1 VNSKNRLQNLFRGWL
16 PKDQPF
22 QTGATASKKTT
33 LNAQSPENSENPDK
47 PLTKG
52 QTKALAVLGIVN
64 LIMLISTSSYLV
76 IYLITPSIWTSTLGL
91 GLWVLFASVMLS
103 ANYVLYRNYRK
114 QTKLAETA

>member
-1 VNSKNRLQNLFRGWL
+1 MELKGELEKLRGWL
-16 PKDQPF
+16 PKDPSF
-22 QTGATASKKTT
+22 QIRTC
-33 LNAQSPENSENPDK
+33 AQSSQSIENSEDTDK

>member
-22 QTGATASKKTT
+22 QVGTYTNNKPT
-33 LNAQSPENSENPDK
+33 QSSQSIENSENTDK

-52 QTKALAVLGIVN
+52 QTKALVTLGIAN

-76 IYLITPSIWTSTLGL
+76 IYLITPSIWTTTLGL
-91 GLWVLFASVMLS
+91 SLWILLASVMLS
-103 ANYVLYRNYRK
+103 VDLLLYRNYRK
-114 QTKLAETA
+114 QTRLAEDA